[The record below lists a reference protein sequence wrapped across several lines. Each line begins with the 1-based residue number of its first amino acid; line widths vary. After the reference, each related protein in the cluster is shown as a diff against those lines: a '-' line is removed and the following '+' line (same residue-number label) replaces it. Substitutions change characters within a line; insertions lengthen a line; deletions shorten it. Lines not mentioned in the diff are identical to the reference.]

1 MSEFNCKEQSK
12 NITIEVNSTISSEM
26 LLHTDVVYC
35 ETPFTDLSMCN
46 ILLLFIIFYFSLF
59 PCNLKY
65 KSILNG
71 RYKYREI
78 HGSFY

>member
-1 MSEFNCKEQSK
+1 MSEFNCKEQNK

-26 LLHTDVVYC
+26 LLLMFYVYC
-35 ETPFTDLSMCN
+35 ETPFTDLTMCN
-46 ILLLFIIFYFSLF
+46 ILLLFIFYFSLF